1 MTKLNEPLTFK
12 RGLRLKNRVI
22 MAPMTTMM
30 SFYDGVVTK
39 DERDYY
45 ALRSGEVGAVIT
57 GAANVQEDGKCWEG
71 ELGVYHDRFIPGLSK
86 LAGTIK
92 QNGTKAI
99 LQIFHAGRMTNST
112 ILRGKQP
119 VSASAVPAERP
130 DAERPRELTEAEIIA
145 LIGSYQQATERAIR
159 AGFDGVE
166 IHGANTYLIQQFFSP
181 HSNRREDQWGGSRE
195 KRFKFI
201 NDLVDAVT
209 DTVDNSNVNDFIVG
223 YRFSPE
229 EFETPGLRLDDTFYL
244 IDQLCHKPLDYLHIS
259 FDDYQ
264 RVSISEEYQ
273 DKPILDYLYE
283 RIAGRIPFI
292 GVGNIQ
298 TKQDADRVLENAD
311 LVSLGRALL
320 IDPHW
325 TQKVL
330 NGREDLVR
338 KDLSEYDR
346 EELLIENGVWQF
358 LEKLA
363 PERLIKR

>member
-1 MTKLNEPLTFK
+1 
-12 RGLRLKNRVI
+12 
-22 MAPMTTMM
+22 
-30 SFYDGVVTK
+30 
-39 DERDYY
+39 
-45 ALRSGEVGAVIT
+45 
-57 GAANVQEDGKCWEG
+57 
-71 ELGVYHDRFIPGLSK
+71 
-86 LAGTIK
+86 
-92 QNGTKAI
+92 
-99 LQIFHAGRMTNST
+99 
-112 ILRGKQP
+112 
-119 VSASAVPAERP
+119 P

-264 RVSISEEYQ
+264 R
-273 DKPILDYLYE
+273 
-283 RIAGRIPFI
+283 
-292 GVGNIQ
+292 
-298 TKQDADRVLENAD
+298 
-311 LVSLGRALL
+311 
-320 IDPHW
+320 
-325 TQKVL
+325 
-330 NGREDLVR
+330 
-338 KDLSEYDR
+338 
-346 EELLIENGVWQF
+346 
-358 LEKLA
+358 
-363 PERLIKR
+363 